1 LLDPDADEQVC
12 IECSAGA
19 IFINPDSRDYFAR
32 LYQVPARTT
41 CLDADPMPRRY
52 LVGRRRPNAGMD
64 SVSPAMRPHP
74 AAARDRRPPQRAP
87 QIRRK
92 PG

>member
-32 LYQVPARTT
+32 LYRVPARTT
-41 CLDADPMPRRY
+41 CLDADPIPRRY
-52 LVGRRRPNAGMD
+52 LVGRRRPKLSAAGGT
-64 SVSPAMRPHP
+64 PHF
-74 AAARDRRPPQRAP
+74 A
-87 QIRRK
+87 
-92 PG
+92 

>member
-12 IECSAGA
+12 VECSAGA

-32 LYQVPARTT
+32 LYRVPARTT

-52 LVGRRRPNAGMD
+52 MARI
-64 SVSPAMRPHP
+64 SVAF
-74 AAARDRRPPQRAP
+74 AP
-87 QIRRK
+87 RSRSRSRS
-92 PG
+92 